1 MEKDFDEDEEINMPN
16 DNGNKRQ
23 RSPEDF
29 EQVYDRRSDRHSHF
43 KTPTVHPHRPV
54 MWTIVLTV
62 LFLISGGLAYGYHAW
77 SSAKKTFSQTYASSN
92 TAKSRNVASVLKKN
106 KPFSILLMGTDT
118 GALGRS
124 DMGRTD
130 TMMVATIN
138 PTKETAYLTSIPRDT
153 RVTVGSGANASVQK
167 INAAYT
173 IGGAKTAVKTVEDL
187 LDIPIDFYAI
197 VNMGGLEKMVDAVNG
212 VDVKPPL
219 TFQYGAAN
227 VVKGKTTHLNGKQAL
242 AYSRMRHEDP
252 LGDYGR
258 QKRQRQVLQKL
269 VVKAAGLTSITRY
282 QQILTSLNG
291 NLKTDLTFDDLM
303 QIRAKYG
310 DASHHIKSETLQGQ
324 DAMIDGLSYQVP
336 TNQELKKISNHIRK
350 TLNLSETKNFTTD
363 ADTSAY
369 GTTDTSYGSNTS
381 GYDNSNANNGYGY

>member
-1 MEKDFDEDEEINMPN
+1 MPN
-16 DNGNKRQ
+16 DNESRRH

-29 EQVYDRRSDRHSHF
+29 EQVYDRRADRNSHF
-43 KTPTVHPHRPV
+43 KTPQVHPHRPA
-54 MWTIVLTV
+54 MWTIVIALLVMLT
-62 LFLISGGLAYGYHAW
+62 GGLAYGYQAW
-77 SSAKKTFSQTYASSN
+77 NSAKKTFSQTYESSKA
-92 TAKSRNVASVLKKN
+92 AKSRNVSAVLKKN
-106 KPFSILLMGTDT
+106 QPFSILLMGTDT

-124 DMGRTD
+124 DVGRTD
-130 TMMVATIN
+130 TLMVATIN
-138 PTKETAYLTSIPRDT
+138 PKTETAYLTSIPRDT
-153 RVTVGSGANASVQK
+153 RVTVGSGVNASVQK

-173 IGGAKTAVKTVEDL
+173 LGGPKTAVKTVESL

-212 VDVKPPL
+212 VDVTPPL

-227 VVKGKTTHLNGKQAL
+227 VTKGKKIHLNGKQAL

-269 VVKAAGLTSITRY
+269 VVKAAGLTSLTRY
-282 QQILTSLNG
+282 QQILTSLKG

-336 TNQELKKISNHIRK
+336 TNDELKKISNHIRK
-350 TLNLSETKNFTTD
+350 TLGLANTKNFTTD

-369 GTTDTSYGSNTS
+369 GTDTSYDTTTTNS
-381 GYDNSNANNGYGY
+381 GYDASTGSTNNGNYGY